1 MSLVSMSSLLKHAA
15 QNNYAVGYF
24 ESWDSYSFEAIL
36 ETAENE
42 QSPIIMG
49 FGATMLEDNWLN
61 KNGIS
66 FLGASG
72 KVLLENAKVPVA
84 FLLNETHTLEQA
96 LKGIEVGFNTVMID
110 SHRWP
115 VEEAK
120 RAVKKLVDVA
130 HKNNVEV
137 EAEFGSL
144 PDYLG
149 GEIVDAHSYMT
160 DPQEAQEFVKDTGID
175 CLAIAIGNV
184 HLLTKGSANINIE
197 RLKEIKSK
205 VSIPLAVHGGTGFP
219 DSQIKDAILNGVS
232 KFNVGTRLKTDFF
245 NEVRKYIMNLEQEPF
260 IHDIVG
266 SHKEKDFLEQ
276 GKKAITKKVT
286 SFMKLYGSSGK
297 AK

>member
-1 MSLVSMSSLLKHAA
+1 MTLVSMSKLLNDAA
-15 QNNYAVGYF
+15 KNKYAIGYF

-36 ETAENE
+36 ETAEE
-42 QSPIIMG
+42 EKSPIIMG
-49 FGATMLEDNWLN
+49 FGATMLEDKWLN
-61 KNGIS
+61 KTGIS
-66 FLGASG
+66 LLGASG
-72 KVLLENAKVPVA
+72 KAMLEKCSVPVA

-115 VEEAK
+115 VEDAK
-120 RAVKKLVDVA
+120 KAVKKLVEIA

-160 DPQEAQEFVKDTGID
+160 DPLEAKQFVADTGID
-175 CLAIAIGNV
+175 CLAVAIGNV

-197 RLKEIKSK
+197 RLKEIRKQ
-205 VSIPLAVHGGTGFP
+205 VDIPIAVHGGTGFP
-219 DSQIKDAILNGVS
+219 DDQIKSSIENGVS

-245 NEVRKYIMNLEQEPF
+245 NKVRKYVLGLESEPF

-276 GKKAITKKVT
+276 GKVGIKINVKK
-286 SFMKLYGSSGK
+286 FINLYGSNGK